1 MYTTHLMCDNLVGE
15 SHICIPCNQPIRIY
29 VNIWNNIKSTAN
41 DSNLFDKLTRHGQI
55 QVLPSSSS
63 FLLYFALNTFTFTS
77 GRVWN
82 VWQTK
87 FSHMSQD
94 NAPLFKAAY
103 LVPVRMLEE
112 WQQQRSKKNDTF
124 ICHAALHNYGA
135 ADRSIHPCLLHFT
148 ATMHSEP
155 WPTLFHSK
163 NL

>member
-1 MYTTHLMCDNLVGE
+1 MFTTHFMCDNLVSE
-15 SHICIPCNQPIRIY
+15 SHICIPCYQPIRIY

-41 DSNLFDKLTRHGQI
+41 DSNLFDKLTWHGQI
-55 QVLPSSSS
+55 QVLPSSSP

-82 VWQTK
+82 VSQTK

-112 WQQQRSKKNDTF
+112 WQQQRSKKMTLSF
-124 ICHAALHNYGA
+124 VMLHCIITELLIPP
-135 ADRSIHPCLLHFT
+135 SIHPCLLHFT

-155 WPTLFHSK
+155 
-163 NL
+163 